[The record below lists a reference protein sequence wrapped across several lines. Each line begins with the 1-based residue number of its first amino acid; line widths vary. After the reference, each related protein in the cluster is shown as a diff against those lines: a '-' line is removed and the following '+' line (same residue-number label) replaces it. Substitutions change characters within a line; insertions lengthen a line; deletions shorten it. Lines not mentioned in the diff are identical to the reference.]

1 MIPIKLSLV
10 GFTSYRE
17 PVQIDFSGFD
27 LACISGS
34 NGSGKSS
41 LLDAITYALYGKAR
55 VQNEAIINT
64 TCERAEVSLDF
75 EYEGQVYRVTR
86 VNARG
91 KTSQVD
97 FFIQKPSEEGPA
109 KSWKSLTEHT
119 VRDTDAKI
127 RNTLRLDY
135 DSFVNA
141 SFFLQGQA
149 DSFATKKPAERKEIL
164 STILGLDQWE
174 LYRRAANDKSRQA
187 RSEVKSLE
195 RDIDLIQEELDK
207 EDQFLHERDLHER
220 DLAILREKV
229 TAHQAQLDTLRAQ
242 AQLLANQKQQ
252 LQALKNLLDSSSEKF
267 TAKQEQLKEKQA
279 ILDQYQQNI
288 AQGEAIESAYQ
299 QLTSLRA
306 ELDQS
311 DRVSQQFWPL
321 DIKKGQLESQ
331 LDNYRESLA
340 KEINLLQ
347 TEKKDLEQALQAS
360 EQKRAQA
367 SLLQDKISTIKAELP
382 DAEVITKEIQYLS
395 SQIEE
400 LETENGRLKAQMDEL
415 AARKQKV
422 EDAKGAVCPMCGQD
436 LSPQHRAQII
446 AEINTLGKPLGD
458 AHRANRARAEEL
470 KRQKQALETQLAQ
483 TRNQEVER
491 LKLQQELALLEQELS
506 QLEQREQ
513 TWQAGKASR
522 LEEALA
528 EQEQN
533 SFLPEV
539 RQQLTTI
546 SQQLAALAYDQSKHE
561 QLRQQV
567 QDNIQAETAWQRLQI
582 ARNSFQHTQTELAS
596 RERELALESE
606 ALQELQARY
615 KSAEA
620 DLVEAQTQAQDS
632 REVEESLASLQE
644 EQDSFNRR
652 LGEIGQSLATIQTQ
666 RERQKAMR
674 AQMEVLKEQIRQYVK
689 LETAFGK
696 DGVPAMLIDQALPE
710 LQEQANDLLGR
721 LSDYGM
727 SVTFSTQRAYKDAK
741 RQDKMETLDILIS
754 DGSGTR
760 DYETYSGGEAF
771 RINFA
776 IRLALSRILARRAGA
791 KLQTLIIDEGFGNQD
806 AQGRQ
811 RLIEAIN
818 IVGKD
823 FEKILIITHIE
834 ELKDYFSN
842 RIEITKTLTGSRA
855 EVILG

>member
-97 FFIQKPSEEGPA
+97 LFIQKPSEEDPA
-109 KSWKSLTEHT
+109 KSWKSLSEHT
-119 VRDTDAKI
+119 VRETDSKI

-174 LYRRAANDKSRQA
+174 LYRKAANERTSQA
-187 RSEVKSLE
+187 RTEVKSFE
-195 RDIDLIQEELDK
+195 RAIAVIQEELET
-207 EDQFLHERDLHER
+207 EDQLLHERELHER
-220 DLAILREKV
+220 DLAILREKL
-229 TAHQAQLDTLRAQ
+229 TTHQAKLDTIRAQ

-252 LQALKNLLDSSSEKF
+252 LQALKNQIDNAREKY
-267 TAKQEQLKEKQA
+267 TAKQEQIEEKQA
-279 ILDQYQQNI
+279 ILDQYKEKI
-288 AQGEAIESAYQ
+288 AQGEEIERAYQ
-299 QLTSLRA
+299 ALVSLRA
-306 ELDQS
+306 QLEKS
-311 DRVSQQFWPL
+311 DRLSQQFWPL
-321 DIKKGQLESQ
+321 DRKKGQLESQ
-331 LDNYRESLA
+331 LASYQESLV
-340 KEINLLQ
+340 KEISLLQ
-347 TEKKDLEQALQAS
+347 TEKQSLEDSLQAS
-360 EQKRAQA
+360 EQKRAQITP
-367 SLLQDKISTIKAELP
+367 LQEKIKLIKTELT
-382 DAEVITKEIQYLS
+382 DSEDLTKDIQTLS

-400 LETENGRLKAQMDEL
+400 LETENGSLKAQMEEL
-415 AARKQKV
+415 AARKRKV

-436 LSPQHRAQII
+436 LSPEHRAQII
-446 AEINTLGKPLGD
+446 TEINTLGKPLGD
-458 AHRANRARAEEL
+458 AHRANRARAEKL
-470 KRQKQALETQLAQ
+470 KRQKQALETQLTQ
-483 TRNQEVER
+483 TRNKEVER
-491 LKLQQELALLEQELS
+491 LKLQQDLALLEQELN
-506 QLEQREQ
+506 LLKQREN
-513 TWQAGKASR
+513 TWQTDKAPR
-522 LEEALA
+522 LAEALR
-528 EQEQN
+528 EQEQD
-533 SFLPEV
+533 SFLPEI
-539 RQQLTTI
+539 RQQLNTI
-546 SQQLAALAYDQSKHE
+546 LQQLAALAYDQGKHE
-561 QLRQQV
+561 VLRQQV
-567 QDNIQAETAWQRLQI
+567 QDNIQAETAWQDLQM
-582 ARNSFQHTQTELAS
+582 ARNSYQHTQSELTSREKELAS
-596 RERELALESE
+596 ENES
-606 ALQELQARY
+606 LQELETRFQTAQ
-615 KSAEA
+615 SEHAEA
-620 DLVEAQTQAQDS
+620 QAQALDS
-632 REVEESLASLQE
+632 QEAEESLASLQE
-644 EQDSFNRR
+644 QQDSLNRK

-666 RERQKAMR
+666 RERQKALR

-710 LQEQANDLLGR
+710 LQEQANELLGR

-818 IVGKD
+818 IVRQD
-823 FEKILIITHIE
+823 FQKILIITHIE

-842 RIEITKTLTGSRA
+842 RIEITKTLTGSKA